1 MKFYAP
7 ENLDLNKLSEP
18 LAHKVI
24 NFFVDKIK
32 ELKRIDDR
40 GPDLNDLEHFV
51 LDEFDRIE
59 DTFFVITKE
68 FNTEKYKKMELNE
81 FTPEFIKLVSE
92 EIHYFLKDADDDLQ
106 KELEPFIQS
115 SEPTET
121 YFCYKH
127 SNGSVEIL
135 SAEDLEYDTDTLEG
149 KYVIRGN
156 EILTTNS
163 RAYHT
168 PKPEYEVY
176 EIFGTCK
183 EAEMFIINMIE
194 DAADAADDFCCFES
208 DPGEMKK
215 DVKADLV
222 DCYPSDVEPDEDILE
237 VYKNIIKEFDDDL
250 KKWNQP
256 QNQAQSVNQ
265 RKGFKR

>member
-7 ENLDLNKLSEP
+7 ENLDLNKLSAP

-40 GPDLNDLEHFV
+40 GPGLNDLEHFV
-51 LDEFDRIE
+51 LDEFDGIE
-59 DTFFVITKE
+59 DTFFVSYKE
-68 FNTEKYKKMELNE
+68 FSTEKYKKMELKE

-121 YFCYKH
+121 YFCYKN
-127 SNGSVEIL
+127 SNGRVEIL
-135 SAEDLEYDTDTLEG
+135 SAEYLEYDTDTLEG
-149 KYVIRGN
+149 RYVIRGN

-163 RAYHT
+163 RAYPT

-176 EIFGTCK
+176 KIFDTCK
-183 EAEMFIINMIE
+183 EAEMFIINKIE
-194 DAADAADDFCCFES
+194 DAANDFCCFES

-215 DVKADLV
+215 DVKADLL
-222 DCYPSDVEPDEDILE
+222 DCYSSDEEPDEDILE
-237 VYKNIIKEFDDDL
+237 YYKNIIKEFDDDL
-250 KKWNQP
+250 KKLNQP

-265 RKGFKR
+265 GKGFKR

>member
-40 GPDLNDLEHFV
+40 GPGLNDLEHFV
-51 LDEFDRIE
+51 LDEFDGIE
-59 DTFFVITKE
+59 DTFFVSYKE
-68 FNTEKYKKMELNE
+68 FSTEKYKKMELKE

-121 YFCYKH
+121 YFCYKN
-127 SNGSVEIL
+127 SNGRVEIL
-135 SAEDLEYDTDTLEG
+135 SAKYLEYDTDTLEG
-149 KYVIRGN
+149 RYVIRGN

-163 RAYHT
+163 RAHPT

-176 EIFGTCK
+176 KIFDTCK
-183 EAEMFIINMIE
+183 EAEIFIINKIE
-194 DAADAADDFCCFES
+194 DASNDFCCFES
-208 DPGEMKK
+208 DPDEIKK
-215 DVKADLV
+215 DIKADLL
-222 DCYPSDVEPDEDILE
+222 DCYSSNDEPDEDILE
-237 VYKNIIKEFDDDL
+237 YYNNLIKEFDDDL
-250 KKWNQP
+250 KKLNQP
-256 QNQAQSVNQ
+256 ENQAQSDNLG
-265 RKGFKR
+265 KGFKR